1 MTTKQLG
8 SILNRFF
15 NKKKKQSK
23 KLSIRQLSAT
33 LKASPSMLSLVLNGK
48 RLPSVFLLNK
58 LCSELDIDQETAD
71 SMRLFLLKKKSF
83 MDKKDIAFIRSNT
96 ETEQGID
103 QELTNDPWVLA
114 SRDQFNIAL
123 SSWHYFAILQ
133 TTLLKQ
139 YDGSAD
145 FISNFLGLNRD
156 LVVQMCAEME
166 EVHLLSKDPK
176 TGYLRKVSSQMEY
189 QSKSKERLRQHHIS
203 NMEKAIHTLKNKNT
217 NYNCENRLI
226 TSTSFSCSTEK
237 ITLIKQ
243 EISRFIKKIANTDES
258 EGHDEVCQFSI
269 QFFPLSNK

>member
-8 SILNRFF
+8 NILNRFF
-15 NKKKKQSK
+15 LKKKKQSK
-23 KLSIRQLSAT
+23 NLSVRQLSAL
-33 LKASPSMLSLVLNGK
+33 LKVSPSMLSLVLNGK

-71 SMRLFLLKKKSF
+71 SMRLYLLNKKSF
-83 MDKKDIAFIRSNT
+83 LNKKDVAFVRSNT
-96 ETEQGID
+96 EAE
-103 QELTNDPWVLA
+103 QELNQDLINDPWVLA

-133 TTLLKQ
+133 TTLLKN
-139 YDGSAD
+139 YDGSVD

-156 LVVQMCAEME
+156 FVVQMCAELE
-166 EVHLLSKDPK
+166 DVKLLNRDEK
-176 TGYLRKVSSQMEY
+176 TGYLKKVSSQMEY

-217 NYNCENRLI
+217 DYNCENRLI
-226 TSTSFSCSTEK
+226 TSTSFSCSSEK

-243 EISRFIKKIANTDES
+243 EISHFIKKIANTDES

-269 QFFPLSNK
+269 QFFPLSNR